1 MGCPSD
7 SSDRRRRSLVS
18 TVLVIELGAGQP
30 DAALGIASEM
40 DLARLWWRYGG
51 GRGEDDGR
59 FARLKALRAMAKQ
72 LVVQPGRVAFNIDDL
87 PSPTVVAELLRF
99 DSLREDTKGA
109 TVPSGMMC
117 YGTGRLASEAP
128 LSNRERGDRPKPH
141 CNSELKYASW
151 IVVGSQPAPICLDAR
166 AIDLA
171 PSGR

>member
-18 TVLVIELGAGQP
+18 TVLVIELGGGQP

-87 PSPTVVAELLRF
+87 PSPTVVGSCFGSIVCGKTRRARRL
-99 DSLREDTKGA
+99 
-109 TVPSGMMC
+109 PSGMMC

-141 CNSELKYASW
+141 CNS
-151 IVVGSQPAPICLDAR
+151 D
-166 AIDLA
+166 
-171 PSGR
+171 